1 MSLWDLIKPVVDEE
15 TGRLYYT
22 NEYLGITIDFWPF
35 VFAGFAILLVF
46 FLIVNGFLTIPP
58 SPGLGY
64 NDGWNRLSALG
75 QLGQLG
81 HGHSHGS
88 GSGGFGSTIDELH
101 ARVHALQAREE
112 ELQEVFDSYSS
123 WEEPS
128 VIEEP
133 LAKYGS

>member
-1 MSLWDLIKPVVDEE
+1 MSLWDLIKPEVNEE

-58 SPGLGY
+58 SPGIGY

-81 HGHSHGS
+81 HGLHSHGVEVVAL
-88 GSGGFGSTIDELH
+88 GAPSTSCTRGCMPCKPERRSCKRSLT
-101 ARVHALQAREE
+101 ATAPGRSPV
-112 ELQEVFDSYSS
+112 
-123 WEEPS
+123 
-128 VIEEP
+128 
-133 LAKYGS
+133 